1 MGKMVAYLSAERY
14 RLTMTP
20 SNPEPINIAD
30 LAPKA
35 DEILDVTQVL
45 VQQNGYHGFS
55 FRDVARAVGIKSA
68 SVHYHFPTKELLGA
82 ALTRRYTDRVVA
94 HLGAPSDPNADP
106 DMLLGRFVGVFRS
119 VLEDDGL
126 MCLCGMLGA
135 ETRTL
140 PPGVSSESRR
150 FFTLTVKWISEV
162 LQRRD
167 TSLSAD
173 QAETRA
179 LRTIATLEGAMVIS
193 RALNDLSVFDRIS
206 ANLGF

>member
-1 MGKMVAYLSAERY
+1 
-14 RLTMTP
+14 MTP
-20 SNPEPINIAD
+20 SNPQPINTAD
-30 LAPKA
+30 RAPKA

-45 VQQNGYHGFS
+45 VQQNGYNGFS

-82 ALTRRYTDRVVA
+82 ALTRRYTDRAVA
-94 HLGAPSDPNADP
+94 HLGPPSDPNADP

-140 PPGVSSESRR
+140 PAGVASESRR
-150 FFTLTVKWISEV
+150 FFVLTVKWISEV

-167 TSLSAD
+167 PSLSAD
-173 QAETRA
+173 QAETQA
-179 LRTIATLEGAMVIS
+179 LRTIATLEGAMLVS
-193 RALNDLSVFDRIS
+193 RALDDLSVFDRVS
-206 ANLGF
+206 ANLDF

>member
-20 SNPEPINIAD
+20 SKPELINTAD

-35 DEILDVTQVL
+35 DEILDVAQAL

-55 FRDVARAVGIKSA
+55 FRDVARVVGIKSA

-94 HLGAPSDPNADP
+94 HLGASSDPNADP
-106 DMLLGRFVGVFRS
+106 DLLLGRFVGVFRS

-140 PPGVSSESRR
+140 PAGVASESRR
-150 FFTLTVKWISEV
+150 FFILTVKWVSEV

-193 RALNDLSVFDRIS
+193 RALDDLSVFDRIS
-206 ANLGF
+206 ASLDL